1 MLGIPPIHPKGL
13 CLPTVVG
20 QFDDF
25 DVFISDSSVRTPSDP
40 FELSF
45 LPLDEKKFCF
55 IKCLPCDEA
64 QYAAVM
70 AQTQNYEIRIRV
82 DGNMT
87 YRMRQAAEEDLT
99 IRPEIMLV
107 KDGQF
112 AGILV
117 YCSVEEEAYMHTQS
131 RITGYG
137 VIFTDNTRI
146 GMCQSHY
153 SMHPGNGWYSVS
165 YELVP
170 RTNASEGI
178 QE

>member
-1 MLGIPPIHPKGL
+1 MLGIPRVYPKGL
-13 CLPTVVG
+13 CLPTAVS
-20 QFDDF
+20 QFDEF
-25 DVFISDSSVRTPSDP
+25 DEFVYSPSIRSLPNAWEISHI
-40 FELSF
+40 
-45 LPLDEKKFCF
+45 PLDEKKFCF
-55 IKCLPCDEA
+55 IKCLPYDET
-64 QYAAVM
+64 QYAAIM
-70 AQTQNYEIRIRV
+70 EQTKNYEIRIRV

-87 YRMRQAAEEDLT
+87 YRMKQAAEEDLT

-131 RITGYG
+131 RIAGYG
-137 VIFTDNTRI
+137 VIFTDNTRM

-165 YELVP
+165 YDLVP